1 MGANLGLFTG
11 ANLSQQLNLAPQ
23 LLNWLNLLQVS
34 TLDLN
39 TLVRH
44 ELESNPA
51 LEEELP
57 AGDETGDE
65 IPDEVSAED
74 LQADPQE
81 IRLDDGT
88 MNDRFSMLADM
99 DDEWRT
105 ADAPRLA
112 NTDQLQ
118 EKHDFMMD
126 HLVKGVSLQDE
137 LDQAITYSD
146 LSGEDANLA
155 REMAGYIDE
164 RGYFSASLDDFAE
177 HCSISR
183 DRAWSVLLKFQ
194 NAVPPGIGARDLRE
208 CLILQLAALRCD
220 TRLAERLVN
229 EFLDMLAQTPAKVA
243 EQLGVSAE
251 ELDAALNMIRLLDP
265 EPGRLYQQVPVEYV
279 AADLEIT
286 VEEGMLQVELCSPHM
301 PTLQLSQYCKRLLES
316 KQGSKTDLDY
326 IRQKLRDAEFL
337 IQGISQRQETM
348 LKVAR
353 QIMRVQ
359 KEFLSTPEG
368 QLEPLTMNKVAAII
382 GVHETTVSRAVA
394 NKFVRIPRGLIEMRA
409 FFKTGYR
416 CADGSSVTPER
427 VKERL
432 AGLIDAELSRTPLTD
447 AQLAEQFKA
456 QGIRLARR
464 TIAKYREEMGI
475 LSSKERGKCVGIS
488 LTKTDFFPA

>member
-1 MGANLGLFTG
+1 MSANLGLFTG

-39 TLVRH
+39 ALVRQ
-44 ELESNPA
+44 ELDSNPA
-51 LEEELP
+51 LEEDAPADDEVEAAVEEELP
-57 AGDETGDE
+57 AEEFADE
-65 IPDEVSAED
+65 
-74 LQADPQE
+74 LQE
-81 IRLDDGT
+81 IRLDDGSL
-88 MNDRFSMLADM
+88 NERFSMLAEM

-105 ADAPRLA
+105 ADAASPAHADL
-112 NTDQLQ
+112 LQ

-126 HLVKGVSLQDE
+126 HLVKGISLQDE
-137 LDQAITYSD
+137 LEQAIAYSD
-146 LSGEDANLA
+146 LSGEEAALA
-155 REMAGYIDE
+155 RLMAGYVDE
-164 RGYFSASLDDFAE
+164 RGYFAVSLDEFAAQ
-177 HCSISR
+177 HAV
-183 DRAWSVLLKFQ
+183 DRELAWSVLLKFQ
-194 NAVPPGIGARDLRE
+194 AIVPPGIGARDLRE

-220 TRLAERLVN
+220 TRLAERLVTDC
-229 EFLDMLAQTPAKVA
+229 LDQLAESPQAVMA
-243 EQLGVSAE
+243 ALGVSAAELE
-251 ELDAALNMIRLLDP
+251 EALNMIRLLDP
-265 EPGRLYQQVPVEYV
+265 EPGLIYRQAPVEYV
-279 AADLEIT
+279 EADLEIT
-286 VEEGMLQVELCSPHM
+286 LQADELQVELCAQRLPS
-301 PTLQLSQYCKRLLES
+301 LQLSQYCKRLLEA
-316 KQGSKTDLDY
+316 KQGSKADLDY

-359 KEFLSTPEG
+359 KEFFVEPDG
-368 QLEPLTMNKVAAII
+368 QLQPLTMNKVAAII

-394 NKFVRIPRGLIEMRA
+394 NKYVRTPRGLVEMRA

-432 AGLIDAELSRTPLTD
+432 SALIDAEPVAAPLTD
-447 AQLAEQFKA
+447 AQLAERFKG

-475 LSSKERGKCVGIS
+475 LSSKERGKARV
-488 LTKTDFFPA
+488 